1 MIDRVPSE
9 EPRVR
14 TDARDAGLNLVDNW
28 TTAIAVGAIAL
39 TGVLGLA
46 AADSF
51 RGHSTAQ
58 AQQPSTQT
66 DGGFQDNGGFA
77 PQAPPDSSFGGGG
90 QGPAV
95 VSGGS

>member
-1 MIDRVPSE
+1 MPPE

-14 TDARDAGLNLVDNW
+14 TDARDAGLSLVENW
-28 TTAIAVGAIAL
+28 TVVAAVGAIAL

-51 RGHSTAQ
+51 RGHNTAQ
-58 AQQPSTQT
+58 VQQPSTQI

-77 PQAPPDSSFGGGG
+77 PQAPPDSSFGSGG